1 MSGILDPRI
10 LPFRNSGCNS
20 SSISALSNS
29 SVCLCVHYLSFQWIL
44 VGLRVLHGSK
54 CTLLMAFFLSLS
66 LGLLFSQ
73 KGLSAGVN
81 GGPSGGSSMHGPG
94 SEDPYCKK
102 KKIFVLCIVF
112 FDFYFTNYVSVDS
125 FLHMKTYLVCIA
137 INPSYFIN
145 IILSIL
151 YLNWII

>member
-54 CTLLMAFFLSLS
+54 CTLLMAFFSLS
-66 LGLLFSQ
+66 HLGYFSHRRGCLLVLIWGQ
-73 KGLSAGVN
+73 AEGQACTDPGVRT
-81 GGPSGGSSMHGPG
+81 PIVRR
-94 SEDPYCKK
+94 KK
-102 KKIFVLCIVF
+102 YLFYALYSLIFILQ
-112 FDFYFTNYVSVDS
+112 TM
-125 FLHMKTYLVCIA
+125 FL
-137 INPSYFIN
+137 
-145 IILSIL
+145 
-151 YLNWII
+151 